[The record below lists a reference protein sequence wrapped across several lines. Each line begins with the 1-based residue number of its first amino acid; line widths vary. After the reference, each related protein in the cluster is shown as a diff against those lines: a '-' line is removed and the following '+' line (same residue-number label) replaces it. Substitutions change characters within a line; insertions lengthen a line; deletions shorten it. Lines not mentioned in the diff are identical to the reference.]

1 MTTQTAHLPQATT
14 STACPGQ
21 PCIAALGASTGG
33 MEALRQFFHA
43 VPANT
48 GVAFVIVQHL
58 DPRHVSLTAE
68 LLAKHTAMPVVVASE
83 GARVLP
89 NHVYTAPSDQLLT
102 LRRGRLRL
110 TPRPEQGHLWLPI
123 DRFFESLADDAGARA
138 IGVVLSGA
146 GSDGAIGAKAIAAAG
161 GMVLVQ
167 EPASAGNDGMP
178 RSAIATG
185 CAHHVLPLGRMPA
198 VLATYARHPYASGE
212 GAEGSAEGNER
223 AIAQLI
229 KLVQARRGYDF
240 SGYKRST
247 LLRRID
253 RRMGLHG
260 IRQRDA
266 YVMLLRRDGLEVD
279 ALFRDLLIGVTEFFR
294 DAQAWSLLEA
304 EVIKPLVAERDAG
317 EPVRIWVP
325 GCSSGEEAYTL
336 AMLVLDRLRR
346 ARKQCPVQ
354 VFATDTNH
362 DALEVGRLGRYP
374 LGIAAQVPAPL
385 LRRYFSRTEDRQHF
399 VVSEELRSAV
409 VFGLQN
415 LFADPPFGRVDLIS
429 CRNVLIYLEPE
440 VQKRVLSLFH
450 FALRKDAHLLLGS
463 AESNGGRDDLFRPVS
478 KKWRLYRHEGRTRA
492 EALTLPPQVGEA
504 LSSSTLTQSNRSVSS
519 AGHAALAAQKLILD
533 RFAPAAILINSQCEA
548 LYFCGPTDEYL
559 MRLRGAPTL
568 DLLAMVREGLRSR
581 LQGAVREAVA
591 QDLPVVATG
600 AHMKQGEAFVPV
612 LITVTPVRDSE
623 LGRVFL
629 VVLQPDHKPA
639 LIPIDKSAEG
649 VLVRHLEEELQDTR
663 AELQGTVERF
673 EATHENLR
681 LSNEEVITTNEELRS
696 LNEELESSKEELQ
709 SLNEELTTV
718 NQQLE
723 TKLRE
728 LESAHNDLNN
738 LLNNSD
744 IATICLDQTLRIKWF
759 APATQKQFNFIAGDI
774 GRPVRDIAS
783 AVGDSTLLPAAR
795 AVLAQ
800 QPVPDQEFQRESGR
814 WYMRRAL
821 PYVAEGG
828 QVSGVIVNYT
838 DITEYRQAHDAV
850 TATRRDLSASLEA
863 SAKLRALSVALT
875 LAEERERRT
884 LARDLHDD
892 LGQLL
897 AVIGVKAAMVQR
909 QQMPAAL
916 KSAVDQCA
924 AAVDLANQKLR
935 AMALQ
940 LNPPMLDQLGLVSA
954 LQWLVDELARA
965 HELDVLI
972 EDDGQPKPLDTAVS
986 TTLFRALRDLLANV
1000 AGHAKVMR
1008 ATITLRCTAARQLQ
1022 VTVSDAGAGF
1032 DVAKVM
1038 AALDNRSLDGS
1049 AASGLLGMRERLG
1062 FLGGEL
1068 RVDSTPGQGTSVV
1081 IRVPLQAAP
1090 AAPRKPPRRSKP

>member
-1 MTTQTAHLPQATT
+1 MTAKANPDAPTPANLP
-14 STACPGQ
+14 Q

-33 MEALRQFFHA
+33 MEALYHFFHA
-43 VPANT
+43 MPANT
-48 GVAFVIVQHL
+48 GVAFVVVQHL
-58 DPRHVSLTAE
+58 DPRHVSLTAD
-68 LLAKHTAMPVVVASE
+68 LLAKHTAMPVTAATE
-83 GARVLP
+83 GARIMP
-89 NHVYTAPSDQLLT
+89 NHVYTAPSDQVLT
-102 LRRGRLRL
+102 LHRGRLRL
-110 TPRPEQGHLWLPI
+110 APRLDKGRLWLPI

-146 GSDGAIGAKAIAAAG
+146 GSDGTLGAKTIAAAG

-185 CAHHVLPLGRMPA
+185 SANHVLPVGRMPA
-198 VLATYARHPYASGE
+198 VIATYARHPYVSGE
-212 GAEGSAEGNER
+212 QAQNSVESDDR
-223 AIAQLI
+223 AIGLLM

-240 SGYKRST
+240 SVYKRST
-247 LLRRID
+247 LLRRVD

-260 IRQRDA
+260 IRRRDA
-266 YVMLLRRDGLEVD
+266 YVMLLRRDELELD

-294 DAQAWSLLEA
+294 DAEAWVMLDN
-304 EVIKPLVAERDAG
+304 EVIKPLVAEREEG
-317 EPVRIWVP
+317 EPIRIWVP
-325 GCSSGEEAYTL
+325 GCSTGEEAYTL
-336 AMLVLDRLRR
+336 AMLVLSRLRR
-346 ARKQCPVQ
+346 ARKHCPVQ

-374 LGIAAQVPAPL
+374 LGITAHVPATY
-385 LRRYFSRTEDRQHF
+385 LRRYFNRSEDRQHF
-399 VVSEELRSAV
+399 VVSDELRSAV

-440 VQKRVLSLFH
+440 VQKRVVSMFH

-478 KKWRLYRHEGRTRA
+478 KKWRLYRREGRARVEALSLSPQLA
-492 EALTLPPQVGEA
+492 EVSRPSTLTLPE
-504 LSSSTLTQSNRSVSS
+504 RMVSP
-519 AGHAALAAQKLILD
+519 GGQAALAAQKLILD

-559 MRLRGAPTL
+559 MRQRGTPTL

-581 LQGAVREAVA
+581 LQGAVREAVT
-591 QDLPVVATG
+591 QDLQVVATG
-600 AHMKQGEAFVPV
+600 AHMKRGEAFVPV
-612 LITVTPVRDSE
+612 QITVAPVRDGD

-629 VVLQPDHKPA
+629 VVFQPDLKPP

-649 VLVRHLEEELQDTR
+649 VLVRHLEEELQVTR
-663 AELQGTVERF
+663 DELQGTVERF

-723 TKLRE
+723 NKLRE
-728 LESAHNDLNN
+728 LEMAHNDLNN

-744 IATICLDQTLRIKWF
+744 IATICLDQALRIKWF

-774 GRPVRDIAS
+774 GRPVSDIAS
-783 AVGDSTLLPAAR
+783 AVGDSSLLQAAR

-800 QPVPDQEFQRESGR
+800 RAVPDQEFQRESGR

-821 PYVAEGG
+821 PYVAEGN
-828 QVSGVIVNYT
+828 QISGVIVNYT

-850 TATRRDLSASLEA
+850 TATRRDLSASLEMT
-863 SAKLRALSVALT
+863 AKLRALSVALA

-909 QQMPAAL
+909 EKMPAAL
-916 KSAVDQCA
+916 KRSVSDCA

-954 LQWLVDELARA
+954 LQWLVDELGRS

-972 EDDGQPKPLDTAVS
+972 QDDGLPKPLDAAVS
-986 TTLFRALRDLLANV
+986 TTLFRAVRDLLANV
-1000 AGHAKVMR
+1000 ARHAKVRR
-1008 ATITLRCTAARQLQ
+1008 ATITLVRTPAGQLQ
-1022 VTVSDAGAGF
+1022 VTVSDVGAGF
-1032 DVAKVM
+1032 D
-1038 AALDNRSLDGS
+1038 AAAVLPGLDKLSLDGS

-1068 RVDSTPGQGTSVV
+1068 LVESAPGRGTSVA
-1081 IRVPLQAAP
+1081 IRVPLLPEPP
-1090 AAPRKPPRRSKP
+1090 AAKKTRRRSPA